1 MHSLKIIVPGEPSER
16 LQKMTEYSIKGYNYD
31 VIKSADKIKDIKGEK
46 VLFAVELKETGI
58 NIEHYN
64 FLHNL
69 ISLRELSMQGCI
81 GSVLINSE
89 NELFSRDVARKTIF
103 YSNMSGCMFPGRP
116 LCEATGSLKNLT
128 TYQKSLKQ
136 DYSLED
142 ILLMESQN
150 VVKRLVNF
158 KSPEKP
164 NPKILAI
171 HASNYKTSNTL
182 SLWNKVKSHLS
193 KFQINEIHIENGS
206 VIDCR
211 GCSYKTCK
219 HYSESVNCFYGG
231 VMVEEVYPAIIEADA
246 LVMICPNYNDA
257 VSANLTATINRL
269 TSLFHKTKFYDKY
282 LFSIVVSG
290 FSGGDIIA
298 SQLISSLNINKT
310 FILPP
315 NFVLLETANDYGD
328 IEKIVDIEEKAKL
341 FADNMKSSILNR
353 LS

>member
-1 MHSLKIIVPGEPSER
+1 MIVLHSLKLIVPGEPSER
-16 LQKMTEYSIKGYNYD
+16 LQKMIEYSIKGYNCD
-31 VIKSADKIKDIKGEK
+31 VVKSVDKIKDIKDEK
-46 VLFAVELKETGI
+46 VLFAVELGETGI
-58 NIEHYN
+58 NIGHYN
-64 FLHNL
+64 MLHNL
-69 ISLRELSMQGCI
+69 LSNMSSMQGCI

-89 NELFSRDVARKTIF
+89 NELFSREVARKTIL
-103 YSNMSGCMFPGRP
+103 YSNMAGCMFPGRP
-116 LCEATGSLKNLT
+116 LCEATGSLKNLS
-128 TYQKSLKQ
+128 TYKKNLKQEKSL
-136 DYSLED
+136 EE
-142 ILLMESQN
+142 ILLIESQN

-158 KSPEKP
+158 KSPQKS

-193 KFQINEIHIENGS
+193 QFQINEIHIENGS

-257 VSANLTATINRL
+257 ISANLTATINRL

-298 SQLISSLNINKT
+298 SQLISALNINKT
-310 FILPP
+310 FILPQ
-315 NFVLLETANDYGD
+315 NFALLETANDYGD
-328 IEKIVDIEEKAKL
+328 LEKIVDIDKKAKA
-341 FADNMKSSILNR
+341 FADNMKSSLVKF
-353 LS
+353 